1 MELPNT
7 KGVYFMPKIY
17 LDSNERLFLFD
28 SLSKMENELRKM
40 DRSLPTEQQNEFLEV
55 IRSVYG
61 KRGCNLHGNLFMA
74 GNVIK
79 PETSKHPKVIMEICM
94 EFAFL
99 HYAKL
104 KNDCL
109 NEYFARFDFIFDQF
123 AVSRKD
129 YKELLKK
136 IGDRLCTEGPNSF
149 IQKYKDMIVD
159 EKQLEGLFD
168 INIPE
173 IIIPAHT
180 IEVDVSDK
188 NTFKNWSAIED
199 KINDLMSE
207 IVRPKSGCTEEE
219 ISSVFSNLIDNIY
232 TQLGKAEEKYEE
244 LKQQEE
250 DEEDDDE

>member
-1 MELPNT
+1 
-7 KGVYFMPKIY
+7 MPKFY
-17 LDSNERLFLFD
+17 LNSNERLFLFD

-40 DRSLPTEQQNEFLEV
+40 DSSLPTEQQNEFLEV

-61 KRGCNLHGNLFMA
+61 KSGCILHGTLFTT

-79 PETSKHPKVIMEICM
+79 PEILKHPKVVMEICM
-94 EFAFL
+94 EYAFL

-109 NEYFARFDFIFDQF
+109 DEYFARFDFVFDQF
-123 AVSRKD
+123 IVSRKE

-136 IGDRLCTEGPNSF
+136 TGDRLCTEGPNSF

-159 EKQLEGLFD
+159 ERQLEGLFD
-168 INIPE
+168 IEIPE
-173 IIIPAHT
+173 IKIPAHI

-188 NTFKNWSAIED
+188 NTFENWSTVED

-219 ISSVFSNLIDNIY
+219 ISSAFSNLIDNIY

-244 LKQQEE
+244 LKQQEA

>member
-17 LDSNERLFLFD
+17 LDSEERLFLFD

-61 KRGCNLHGNLFMA
+61 KSGCDLHRTLFMA
-74 GNVIK
+74 ENLAK
-79 PETSKHPKVIMEICM
+79 PETLKHPTIIMEICM

-104 KNDCL
+104 KNDCRD
-109 NEYFARFDFIFDQF
+109 EYFAKFDSIFDQF
-123 AVSRKD
+123 IVSRKE
-129 YKELLKK
+129 YKELLQKT
-136 IGDRLCTEGPNSF
+136 GDRLCTEGPNSF

-159 EKQLEGLFD
+159 ERQLEGLFD
-168 INIPE
+168 IEIPE
-173 IIIPAHT
+173 IKIPAHI

-188 NTFKNWSAIED
+188 NTFKNWSAVED

-207 IVRPKSGCTEEE
+207 LVRPKCGCNEEK
-219 ISSVFSNLIDNIY
+219 ISSVFSKLIDNIY
-232 TQLGKAEEKYEE
+232 TQLGNAEEKYEE
-244 LKQQEE
+244 LKAQEKE
-250 DEEDDDE
+250 DNE

>member
-17 LDSNERLFLFD
+17 LDSDERLFLFD

-79 PETSKHPKVIMEICM
+79 PETLKHPKVIMEICM

-104 KNDCL
+104 KNDCRD
-109 NEYFARFDFIFDQF
+109 EYFAKFDFIFDEF
-123 AVSRKD
+123 TVSRKD
-129 YKELLKK
+129 YKELLQKT
-136 IGDRLCTEGPNSF
+136 GDRLCTEGSNSF

-159 EKQLEGLFD
+159 ERQLEGLFD
-168 INIPE
+168 IEIPE
-173 IIIPAHT
+173 INIPAHL

-188 NTFKNWSAIED
+188 NTFKNWSDVED

-207 IVRPKSGCTEEE
+207 LVKPKSGCTEEE
-219 ISSVFSNLIDNIY
+219 ISSVFTNLIDNVY
-232 TQLGKAEEKYEE
+232 TQLGNAEEKYEE
-244 LKQQEE
+244 LKNQEE
-250 DEEDDDE
+250 DEADEE